1 MKNLLDRLAFLTG
14 ETVLGTL
21 IAVLSVLIALSSYNS
36 AIAGS
41 EQTKHNMLSSQA
53 MTEASSDY
61 LTANQMIV
69 YDYTMYDGWFTA
81 EDDEKAEYY
90 QFNFSDELQAAIAAD
105 ENNPFSE
112 AYYDAMYA
120 EPNKLFDEAYD
131 LFVLA
136 EEFSTRG
143 DLMQLTALLAALG
156 LAFAAWA
163 SLVAREGNMRLLF
176 SLMAIIM
183 LVVSII
189 SYLMVPVVVGIPL

>member
-1 MKNLLDRLAFLTG
+1 MKNLFERLFFLTG
-14 ETVLGTL
+14 ENVLGTL

-53 MTEASSDY
+53 TTDASSEY

-69 YDYTMYDGWFTA
+69 YDYTMYDGWYTTA
-81 EDDEKAEYY
+81 DEEKAEYY
-90 QFNFSDELQAAIAAD
+90 EFNFSDELKAAIAAD
-105 ENNPFSE
+105 ENDPFSA

-120 EPNKLFDEAYD
+120 EPNKMFDEAYD
-131 LFVLA
+131 LFILA
-136 EEFSTRG
+136 EQFSSRG
-143 DLMQLTALLAALG
+143 DAMQLVAMLAALG

-176 SLMAIIM
+176 SVLSIIM
-183 LVVSII
+183 LVVSVVR
-189 SYLMVPVVVGIPL
+189 YLLIPTVVGISL

>member
-1 MKNLLDRLAFLTG
+1 MKNLLDRISFLTG

-21 IAVLSVLIALSSYNS
+21 IAILSVLVALASFNS

-53 MTEASSDY
+53 TTDASSEY

-81 EDDEKAEYY
+81 DDDEKAEYY
-90 QFNFSDELQAAIAAD
+90 EFNFSDELRAAIVAD

-112 AYYDAMYA
+112 AYYEAMYA

-131 LFVLA
+131 LFILA
-136 EEFSTRG
+136 EKFSTRG
-143 DLMQLTALLAALG
+143 DLMQLVALLAALG

-163 SLVAREGNMRLLF
+163 SLLPRESKIRLLF

-183 LVVSII
+183 LAVSII
-189 SYLMVPVVVGIPL
+189 RYLQVPVVVGITL

>member
-1 MKNLLDRLAFLTG
+1 MKNLLDRLAFLTN
-14 ETVLGTL
+14 EIVLGTL
-21 IAVLSVLIALSSYNS
+21 IAVLSILIALASYNS

-53 MTEASSDY
+53 TTDASSEY

-69 YDYTMYDGWFTA
+69 YDYTMYDGWYTA
-81 EDDEKAEYY
+81 EDEEKAEYY

-105 ENNPFSE
+105 DNDPFSP
-112 AYYDAMYA
+112 AYYEAMYA

-131 LFVLA
+131 LFILA
-136 EEFSTRG
+136 EQFSSRG
-143 DLMQLTALLAALG
+143 DAMQLVALFAALG
-156 LAFAAWA
+156 LAFAAWG

-189 SYLMVPVVVGIPL
+189 RYLMIPVVVGISL

>member
-1 MKNLLDRLAFLTG
+1 MKNLLDRLSFLTG

-21 IAVLSVLIALSSYNS
+21 IAVLSVLVALASFNS

-53 MTEASSDY
+53 TTDASSEY

-69 YDYTMYDGWFTA
+69 YDYTMYDGWYTA
-81 EDDEKAEYY
+81 DDDEKAEYY

-112 AYYDAMYA
+112 AYYEAMYA
-120 EPNKLFDEAYD
+120 EPNRMFDEAYD
-131 LFVLA
+131 LFILA
-136 EEFSTRG
+136 EQFSSRG
-143 DLMQLTALLAALG
+143 DAMQLVALLAALG

-163 SLVAREGNMRLLF
+163 SLLPRESNIRLLF

-183 LVVSII
+183 LAISIYRYLLIPTVIGI
-189 SYLMVPVVVGIPL
+189 SL